1 MKFGQDL
8 HWHIVPEWEQH
19 YVHYNALKRL
29 IKSSSGA
36 DSQASIS
43 GQLEAYR
50 CLDGDISALDT
61 FRQSQAHSL
70 CRSEESLRSRFNISY
85 QPSESLQ
92 VHGVDHGE
100 LTVLLNAFK
109 GLERDLAKLQW
120 FDRVNEDALDK
131 TFGRLDRLGQKNGSP
146 YHDLQHR
153 WLRTRATMDESSDR
167 ISKRLRAQVA
177 TIRQELAMPTSNGI
191 KSLLLCVHLS
201 SPHALSS
208 AIGAMHRSLPN
219 HEPTS
224 TMTRFDSLGHE
235 LGMTR
240 QKLQAFMREDLM
252 HSMLFRPGGL
262 TALHLQSPLL
272 KDGQII
278 DHNFLNT
285 FIIFVGQENQ
295 TAFGIQ
301 NPASADMFHDNDPA
315 NLFRQ
320 LRDFLGPCAET
331 VFTET
336 DQSGRLPLHY
346 AAKFGLVEICQVI
359 LDTLLQSQNRNLA
372 RTAALPLDSENQS
385 PMHLA
390 ASGNHVAVAVAI
402 LNALDSNGTADSNRE
417 NTSFIGDILMVALRR
432 QNNELVHR
440 LLEYG
445 TELSHQSSRG
455 ETALHVAAQL
465 GCFGYAE
472 RILRDMLA
480 KRVGID
486 VQEQSRGWTPLFT
499 ACARGHEE
507 IAKLL
512 LEAGAS
518 QRKTDFSGWTAK
530 EHAAFRGHLAVAEL
544 LDDFATIGASRGP
557 GDSSVAS
564 GDDLKTDERRGE
576 CALVVNLGSTQK
588 GREGTAVDLD
598 FCSSCPTQ
606 GTYRDRFY
614 TLEVSVLGAAQE
626 PKLIRLPVLKDMVNE
641 PFVFS
646 VNPDV
651 ELQLVLRVLQR
662 RSSSQEKEGKLVA
675 SGTALLTGSQY
686 HFGDERQSLV
696 REQTVVILDQE
707 TMGMV
712 GKVTLT
718 SFICKP
724 FEGLQ
729 APRSIGPLED
739 NGETPV
745 LVGHRGLG
753 QNTTSRGHLQIG
765 ENTVE
770 VYDSA
775 NACSA
780 TEADFRYG
788 YTRLPEN
795 YTSANIV
802 DVQITRDLEPIIY
815 HDFSLSETGT
825 DVAIHDLTLD
835 QYKYA
840 SQVQSPHGNPASVVG
855 KVQGWQH
862 PYGGRHR
869 SRSLGRG
876 FEAEAIQIQDRMKH
890 TVDFKA
896 KGFKPNTRGDV
907 IQDSLATLEEMLVGL
922 PEEVGFDIEAK
933 YPRLHEAVG
942 AGVTTVGI
950 DMNTFVDAILAKLD
964 RLGGERR
971 IMLTSFTPEICI
983 LLAWKQRAYP
993 VMFITNAGKLPAAD
1007 LEVRAASLQVAVH
1020 FAKRWNLAGVVFA
1033 CETLLLCPRLVQF
1046 VKGAGLVCASYG
1058 LLNNIPDNSKMQAM
1072 AGVDIIVADRV
1083 GLIAKTLKE
1092 T

>member
-8 HWHIVPEWEQH
+8 HRHIVPEWEQH
-19 YVHYNALKRL
+19 YVDYNALKRL
-29 IKSSSGA
+29 IKSSSGT
-36 DSQASIS
+36 DGQAGIS
-43 GQLEAYR
+43 GQLGGKKPAPGALADQDTEAYH
-50 CLDGDISALDT
+50 CLDQNISALDK
-61 FRQSQAHSL
+61 FGQSQAHSL
-70 CRSEESLRSRFNISY
+70 SRAVESLRSRFNISH
-85 QPSESLQ
+85 QPSEFLQ
-92 VHGVDHGE
+92 ISGVHHGE
-100 LTVLLNAFK
+100 LTVLLNAFE

-120 FDRVNEDALDK
+120 FDRVNQDALEK
-131 TFGRLDRLGQKNGSP
+131 TFGRLHRLGQSNAGP
-146 YHDLQHR
+146 YHDLKDR
-153 WLRTRATMDESSDR
+153 WLRTRATMDESSGH
-167 ISKRLRAQVA
+167 ISERLRAQLA
-177 TIRQELAMPTSNGI
+177 AIRQELAVSLPNGGE
-191 KSLLLCVHLS
+191 SLLLRVHLS

-208 AIGAMHRSLPN
+208 ATYALHRSLPIG
-219 HEPTS
+219 EPTS
-224 TMTRFDSLGHE
+224 NVTMLDSLSHE

-240 QKLQAFMREDLM
+240 QKLQAFMRDALM
-252 HSMLFRPGGL
+252 HSILFQPRGL
-262 TALHLQSPLL
+262 AVLRLQSPLL
-272 KDGQII
+272 MDGQII
-278 DHNFLNT
+278 DNNFLNT
-285 FIIFVGQENQ
+285 FIIFVGQENR
-295 TAFGIQ
+295 TTFGIQ
-301 NPASADMFHDNDPA
+301 SHTSAVIFHDNDPTT
-315 NLFRQ
+315 LFRQ
-320 LRDFLGPCAET
+320 MRDFLGPSAEI

-372 RTAALPLDSENQS
+372 RTATLLPDSEHQS
-385 PMHLA
+385 PIHLA
-390 ASGNHVAVAVAI
+390 ASDNHVAAAVAI
-402 LNALDSNGTADSNRE
+402 LNALDSNGTADSNCE
-417 NTSFIGDILMVALRR
+417 NRTFPGDILMVALRQ
-432 QNNELVHR
+432 QNNELVYR

-445 TELSHQSSRG
+445 VDLSHQSSRG

-465 GCFGYAE
+465 GRFGYAE

-486 VQEQSRGWTPLFT
+486 VQELSRGWTPLFT
-499 ACARGHEE
+499 ACAGGHQK

-544 LDDFATIGASRGP
+544 LDDYATNGAGRGP
-557 GDSSVAS
+557 GDPSVAS
-564 GDDLKTDERRGE
+564 EDDLMADERRGE
-576 CALVVNLGSTQK
+576 SALVVNLGSTQK
-588 GREGTAVDLD
+588 GREGAAVDLD
-598 FCSSCPTQ
+598 FCSSDFTP
-606 GTYRDRFY
+606 GTYQDLCY
-614 TLEVSVLGAAQE
+614 TLEVSVLGAAQV
-626 PKLIRLPVLKDMVNE
+626 PKLVRLPILDDMVNE

-651 ELQLVLRVLQR
+651 ELQLVLRVLER
-662 RSSSQEKEGKLVA
+662 RSLSQEKEAKLVA
-675 SGTALLTGSQY
+675 SGTALLNSNQY

-696 REQTVVILDQE
+696 REQTVVILHAD

-718 SFICKP
+718 SFTCKP

-729 APRSIGPLED
+729 APRCIGPLD
-739 NGETPV
+739 SNRVTPM
-745 LVGHRGLG
+745 LVGHRAKQDLAR
-753 QNTTSRGHLQIG
+753 TLR
-765 ENTVE
+765 VE
-770 VYDSA
+770 
-775 NACSA
+775 
-780 TEADFRYG
+780 
-788 YTRLPEN
+788 
-795 YTSANIV
+795 
-802 DVQITRDLEPIIY
+802 DVQITRDLEPVIY

-825 DVAIHDLTLD
+825 DVAIHDLTVD

-840 SQVQSPHGNPASVVG
+840 SQIQSPHGNPVSVAG

-862 PYGGRHR
+862 PLGGRRR

-876 FEAEAIQIQDRMKH
+876 FEAEAMQMQDRMKH

-922 PEEVGFDIEAK
+922 PEEIGFDIEAK

-942 AGVTTVGI
+942 AGVATVGI
-950 DMNTFVDAILAKLD
+950 DMNSFVDAILAKLE
-964 RLGGERR
+964 RLGGKRR

-983 LLAWKQRAYP
+983 LLSLKQRTYP
-993 VMFITNAGKLPAAD
+993 VMFITNAGKLPATD

-1020 FAKRWNLAGVVFA
+1020 FAKRWKLAGVVFA

-1058 LLNNIPDNSKMQAM
+1058 LLNNIPDNSKMQAK

-1083 GLIAKTLKE
+1083 GLIAKTLRE